1 MRNIAIVVGLAVLS
15 GCGTL
20 DYKPTEYPLRDGL
33 VPSSKVSG
41 PVTVSNAQTATD
53 EFIVYSYMGTKLGSN
68 LKSITDVMAEQTR
81 KEIGKMGAP
90 GSGAPKTIALKVDSL
105 VSRYMMAMFWK
116 SSIQF
121 TATLGDGQVL
131 SFDVPHTSGSP
142 HQNLNGNIA
151 EGVMT
156 MLKDERVRAYLGS

>member
-1 MRNIAIVVGLAVLS
+1 MRNVIIVVLLALLS
-15 GCGTL
+15 ACGTL

-33 VPSSKVSG
+33 IPAFQVSG
-41 PVTVSNAQTATD
+41 PVSVSNAQPASE

-68 LKSITDVMAEQTR
+68 LKSITDVMVEQTR
-81 KEIGKMGAP
+81 KEIAKNGRA
-90 GSGAPKTIALKVDSL
+90 GSGAPKTIALKVNSL
-105 VSRYMMAMFWK
+105 VSRYMNAMFWR

-121 TATLGDGQVL
+121 EATLGNGQVV
-131 SFDVPHTSGSP
+131 SFDVPHTSGNP

-156 MLKDERVRAYLGS
+156 MLRDERVRAYLGS

>member
-20 DYKPTEYPLRDGL
+20 DYKPTEYPLREGL
-33 VPSSKVSG
+33 VPSFKVSG

-68 LKSITDVMAEQTR
+68 LKAITDTMAEQTR
-81 KEIGKMGAP
+81 KEIQKNGTA
-90 GSGAPKTIALKVDSL
+90 GSGAPKSIALKVDSL

-121 TATLGDGQVL
+121 TATLGNGQVL

>member
-1 MRNIAIVVGLAVLS
+1 MRNMAIVVGLAVLS
-15 GCGTL
+15 GCGTM
-20 DYKPTEYPLRDGL
+20 DYKPTEYPLREGL
-33 VPSSKVSG
+33 IPAFKVSG
-41 PVTVSNAQTATD
+41 PVTVTNAQTATD

-68 LKSITDVMAEQTR
+68 LKAITETMAEQTR
-81 KEIGKMGAP
+81 KEIGKMGA
-90 GSGAPKTIALKVDSL
+90 GSGAPKSIALKVDSL

-121 TATLGDGQVL
+121 TATLGNGQTL

-156 MLKDERVRAYLGS
+156 MLRDDRVRAYLGS